1 VRKGREVSEREEV
14 WVAKIAAVAVGALA
28 ILLAIA
34 GGAGFNVSALV
45 GLAFCIA
52 ASANFPALVLALF
65 WPRFNTAGAVTGI
78 VTGVGVSAV
87 LILLSD
93 PVWPGAASASPS
105 PLGSLALDNPAVFC
119 IPLGFLGCVVGTLL
133 GRERDTERTY
143 HELFVRSETGLGA
156 EGVSGTKRRPRPA
169 ARRGATAMATQ
180 VLPK

>member
-1 VRKGREVSEREEV
+1 M
-14 WVAKIAAVAVGALA
+14 AKIAAAAIGALA

-65 WPRFNTAGAVTGI
+65 WPRFNTAGAIAGI
-78 VTGVGVSAV
+78 VTGVVVSAV

-93 PVWPGAASASPS
+93 AGVARRRPRLTARRSARS
-105 PLGSLALDNPAVFC
+105 ALDNPAIYC
-119 IPLGFLGCVVGTLL
+119 IPLGFLGCLVGTLL
-133 GRERDTERTY
+133 GREHGTERTY

-156 EGVSGTKRRPRPA
+156 EGVSGTAAHRRPP
-169 ARRGATAMATQ
+169 ARRGPPTLATQ